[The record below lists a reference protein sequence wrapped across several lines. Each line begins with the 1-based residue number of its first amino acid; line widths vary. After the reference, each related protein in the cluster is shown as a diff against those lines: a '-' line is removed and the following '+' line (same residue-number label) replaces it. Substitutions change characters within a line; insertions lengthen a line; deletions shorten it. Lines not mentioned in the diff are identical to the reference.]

1 MVGGIFSHYN
11 LQWCRLKCRYY
22 TYLTHTF
29 KLKTPMKEKFVIYFY
44 RNIRAYVHFGCT
56 LLGFILNKNSSF
68 FSFSLNSC
76 ELLLDH
82 TFHLTIFSNISVSYF
97 NQLTKM
103 NPTQF
108 LKIQCEIN
116 KTQPNLKFWIGTQ
129 TNIKNKSAAKLW
141 CLAIMTFSEK

>member
-1 MVGGIFSHYN
+1 MVGGIFSQYN

-22 TYLTHTF
+22 TYLTHTL
-29 KLKTPMKEKFVIYFY
+29 KLKTPTKEKYVINIH
-44 RNIRAYVHFGCT
+44 RNIKAYVHLGCT
-56 LLGFILNKNSSF
+56 LLGFILNKNSSVL
-68 FSFSLNSC
+68 SFLLNSC
-76 ELLLDH
+76 DLLLDH

-116 KTQPNLKFWIGTQ
+116 KTQPYLKFWIGTQ
-129 TNIKNKSAAKLW
+129 TNIKNKSAAKL
-141 CLAIMTFSEK
+141 L

>member
-1 MVGGIFSHYN
+1 MVMVGGIFSQYN
-11 LQWCRLKCRYY
+11 LRWCRLKCRYY

-44 RNIRAYVHFGCT
+44 RNIRAHVHLICI
-56 LLGFILNKNSSF
+56 LLGFILNKNSSV
-68 FSFSLNSC
+68 FSFLLNSC
-76 ELLLDH
+76 EILLDH
-82 TFHLTIFSNISVSYF
+82 TFHLTIFSKISVSYF

-116 KTQPNLKFWIGTQ
+116 KFNQ
-129 TNIKNKSAAKLW
+129 T
-141 CLAIMTFSEK
+141 